1 MIMLIH
7 KILQI
12 WFKIPDKIRFILVGG
27 FNTVVSYFLF
37 WLFYR
42 ICALYYNEA
51 VTIQW
56 LISVNISIFTMRY
69 FVFRHTKNLWKE
81 YIKGFKTYL
90 ILLLVNISWLTITD
104 IIFHQ
109 NPLISQL
116 IYIIISSAITY
127 LLHKYYSFKV

>member
-1 MIMLIH
+1 MLIH